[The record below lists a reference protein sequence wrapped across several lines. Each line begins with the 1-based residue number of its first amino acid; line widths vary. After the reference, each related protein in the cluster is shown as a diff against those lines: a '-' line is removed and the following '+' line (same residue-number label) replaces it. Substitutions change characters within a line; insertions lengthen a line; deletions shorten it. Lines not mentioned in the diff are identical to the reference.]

1 MTEAG
6 APADRPGSPAA
17 VHTGRARIRQWKRLV
32 AAGLSPAAS
41 EADRQ
46 AAREAALLL
55 LQRSV
60 ARQHDR
66 LFLHRI
72 ADAMKL
78 GAAIDARARAHGAA
92 IARDPARAATGAAS
106 LRTIHP
112 CLPLLLQDM
121 TQPA

>member
-1 MTEAG
+1 VLTEAG
-6 APADRPGSPAA
+6 APAERPGSPAA

-32 AAGLSPAAS
+32 AAGLGPAAS

-46 AAREAALLL
+46 AAREAALQL

-60 ARQHDR
+60 AMQHDR
-66 LFLHRI
+66 LFLHRL

-78 GAAIDARARAHGAA
+78 GAAIDAR
-92 IARDPARAATGAAS
+92 ARAATGAAS

-112 CLPLLLQDM
+112 CLPLFLQDM
-121 TQPA
+121 TEPA